1 MKISVNI
8 IGAAI
13 ILFLFSPFSADSYG
27 VRIGPRLLESA
38 SAVASNQLKSMASWA
53 QRLELVSTENSQL
66 IENATPV
73 LSEGLAE
80 LENPLALRKNDR
92 VSTPDGLPVASEAD
106 KAPANPMVL
115 VELNS
120 TMDPLNTD
128 TTDQLPKK
136 NPQEQQPNKV
146 LK

>member
-13 ILFLFSPFSADSYG
+13 ILFLFSPFSEDSYG

-38 SAVASNQLKSMASWA
+38 STVASNQLKSMASWA
-53 QRLELVSTENSQL
+53 QKLELISTENSQL
-66 IENATPV
+66 IENATP
-73 LSEGLAE
+73 LMSEDLAE
-80 LENPLALRKNDR
+80 LENAVALRKNDR
-92 VSTPDGLPVASEAD
+92 VSTPDDLPTASEAD
-106 KAPANPMVL
+106 KSPADLIVL

-120 TMDPLNTD
+120 TMDPLYTD

-136 NPQEQQPNKV
+136 NLQEQELNREFK
-146 LK
+146 